1 MQPIVLIS
9 QRVQNAVVYIAV
21 GSMAMLIVA
30 LTIVMAKDNTKPTI
44 DNVLRKYDFFIF
56 MKASKAVLAAY

>member
-1 MQPIVLIS
+1 
-9 QRVQNAVVYIAV
+9 
-21 GSMAMLIVA
+21 MAMLIVA
-30 LTIVMAKDNTKPTI
+30 LTIVMAKDKIRPTI